1 MPASLQSVPTVAKL
15 IVPPSAAV
23 TEPVPVM
30 NSHAPPT
37 PFDPTVPG
45 IERLKEYV
53 AFPTCWGIAGPL
65 EDTPVKLADP
75 PPVPWTSQFSP
86 AAGAAIVL
94 AAKPKPS
101 ASTTRRASIAFAQRD
116 VIFSSPFL
124 LEGSPPYRPGVTGL
138 AARPTRA

>member
-15 IVPPSAAV
+15 IVLPSAAV

-37 PFDPTVPG
+37 PFVPTVPG

-75 PPVPWTSQFSP
+75 LPVPWTSQFSP
-86 AAGAAIVL
+86 AAGAAIAL
-94 AAKPKPS
+94 AAKPRPS
-101 ASTTRRASIAFAQRD
+101 ASASSSRARIGLAQRD
-116 VIFSSPFL
+116 VISVLPFP
-124 LEGSPPYRPGVTGL
+124 LEVLHVIGPASRGSAGQPS
-138 AARPTRA
+138 